1 MFSSQI
7 FCSFPGPPITFC
19 LIAGFAWNF
28 SNHVATSLRMPQGG
42 ATGDDY
48 LFSAAATDD
57 GGVVVGGYSN
67 GTYNGVISEGLV
79 DFIAIKLGAH
89 IRGAF
94 WRAA

>member
-1 MFSSQI
+1 M
-7 FCSFPGPPITFC
+7 
-19 LIAGFAWNF
+19 
-28 SNHVATSLRMPQGG
+28 
-42 ATGDDY
+42 GDDRLY
-48 LFSAAATDD
+48 AAAAMDD

-94 WRAA
+94 RRVA